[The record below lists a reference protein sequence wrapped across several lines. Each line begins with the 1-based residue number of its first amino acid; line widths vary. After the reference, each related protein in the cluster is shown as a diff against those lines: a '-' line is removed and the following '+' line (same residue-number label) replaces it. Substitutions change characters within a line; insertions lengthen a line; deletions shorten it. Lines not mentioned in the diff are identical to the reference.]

1 MNKILYIL
9 LFISMQSVAECYVV
23 GEFKGQSIR
32 QNENFMFAADSMTD
46 QKFMI
51 DIDGKNSKVTPT
63 DMNCTQIGRNTVV
76 CVDSEPETSAIVTW
90 SMYPDRKIAMY
101 TKTIN
106 GYGNFSGGSLFKG
119 QILGQCSK

>member
-1 MNKILYIL
+1 MYIL

-32 QNENFMFAADSMTD
+32 QNENFVFADDAMTV

-51 DIDGKNSKVTPT
+51 DIDGNNSKVTPNNV
-63 DMNCTQIGRNTVV
+63 NCMQMGKNTVI
-76 CVDSEPETSAIVTW
+76 CGESSPETSVIEIW
-90 SMYPDRKIAMY
+90 SVYPDKKIAVY

-106 GYGNFSGGSLFKG
+106 GYDIFNGGRLFKG
-119 QILGQCSK
+119 EILGQCGK